1 MLQNSE
7 SFLIKLNLFKSF
19 EFQQQKLP
27 HETGAFRVASR
38 IIREA
43 ADSISSDQSV
53 EKSPNFKGHCFGFS
67 EITPL

>member
-43 ADSISSDQSV
+43 AWTQSLFTSQWKQV
-53 EKSPNFKGHCFGFS
+53 AK
-67 EITPL
+67 L